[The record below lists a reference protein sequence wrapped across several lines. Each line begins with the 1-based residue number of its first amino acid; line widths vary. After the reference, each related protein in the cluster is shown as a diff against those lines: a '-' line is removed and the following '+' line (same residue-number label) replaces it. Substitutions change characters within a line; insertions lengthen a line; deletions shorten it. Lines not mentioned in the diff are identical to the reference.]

1 MFTCYVIEDE
11 DHALEKILGYI
22 SQHENLQLVNSFKDP
37 LKALSY
43 ILIDEVVD
51 IIFMDI
57 EMPEM
62 NGIELAKR
70 IRHKTKKLVIS
81 SGHSKYGYNAF
92 EVEADAFLL
101 KPYSFTK
108 FEATINKLLL
118 KEEQVQKIEDFIFVK
133 YKDKPE
139 RVKIKIDEIMV
150 IEAKLHSVKIDTISS
165 SIETNIGFSE
175 IKYLLSN
182 HLNLLQVHR
191 SFIIFLKH
199 ISSIERNRIKMTD
212 NRFIPIGKKY
222 RCIVDTK
229 ILRKSDFE

>member
-1 MFTCYVIEDE
+1 MFTCYVIEAE